1 MHTLKTNSSGKIE
14 HVSDK
19 IALPPPQMPITASKV
34 DEKLLATHGKTFH
47 FAARFLPP
55 QLRHSVILLYAFFRT
70 LDDLVDEPIAGRQ
83 VEGVRTELEAWKSWF
98 ISKYAFPAP
107 REQLSNSLHCIL
119 SKHPVPTTIF
129 LDFLN
134 GLIADLEPQE
144 IHNFSELYHYCYQVA
159 GTVGLAM
166 AHLLGV
172 SSASALTAAKNLGIA
187 MQLTN
192 ILRDVGEDLAANRV
206 YLPQNELESFGCSR
220 AHLFNLY
227 ETRQKPDEHF
237 RSLMRFQVKRTHYY
251 YKTGMHGI
259 WLLPPDC
266 RLPILIAGRLYRR
279 ILTVIERNQYDVLHS
294 RAATSFVEKIYEAST
309 ALMLDR
315 LWRSREIWTTSEM
328 EVLFEKELSF
338 LDPYHSPDHTGHTS
352 V

>member
-1 MHTLKTNSSGKIE
+1 MCTLKLNSSGRME
-14 HVSDK
+14 HILDK
-19 IALPPPQMPITASKV
+19 IMLPLPQIAVTASKI
-34 DEKLLATHGKTFH
+34 DEELLATHGKTFH

-55 QLRHSVILLYAFFRT
+55 ELRPAVVLLYAFFRT
-70 LDDLVDEPIAGRQ
+70 LDDLVDEPVPGRQ
-83 VEGVRTELEAWKSWF
+83 VEDVCAELEAWKSWF

-107 REQLSNSLHCIL
+107 RERLGAALHCML
-119 SKHPVPTTIF
+119 NKHPVPTPIF

-134 GLIADLEPQE
+134 GLIADLEAQE
-144 IHNFSELYHYCYQVA
+144 ITDFSELYHYCYQVA

-166 AHLLGV
+166 AYVLGV
-172 SSASALTAAKNLGIA
+172 RSAPALTAAKNLGIA

-192 ILRDVGEDLAANRV
+192 ILRDVGEDLVANRV
-206 YLPQNELESFGCSR
+206 YLPRDELESFGCPR
-220 AHLFNLY
+220 THLLKLY
-227 ETRQKPDEHF
+227 EARQKPDDHF

-251 YKTGMHGI
+251 YKTGMPGI

-266 RLPILIAGRLYRR
+266 RLPILIAARLYRR
-279 ILTVIERNQYDVLHS
+279 ILIAIERNQYDVLHS
-294 RAATSFVEKIYEAST
+294 RATTSFGEKIYEAST

-328 EVLFEKELSF
+328 EVLFEKELSL
-338 LDPYHSPDHTGHTS
+338 LDPHHNPGHTGHTR

>member
-1 MHTLKTNSSGKIE
+1 MYILKTNNAGKIE
-14 HVSDK
+14 LISGK
-19 IALPPPQMPITASKV
+19 IALPPPQTAITTSKV
-34 DEKLLATHGKTFH
+34 DEDLLATHGKTFH

-55 QLRHSVILLYAFFRT
+55 ELRHAVILLYAFFRT
-70 LDDLVDEPIAGRQ
+70 LDDLVDEPAGRQ
-83 VEGVRTELEAWKSWF
+83 VADIRAELEAWKSWF

-107 REQLSNSLHCIL
+107 RERLGSALHCVL
-119 SKHPVPTTIF
+119 NKHPIPTPIF

-134 GLIADLEPQE
+134 GLIADLEAQG
-144 IHNFSELYHYCYQVA
+144 IYNFSALYRYCYQVA

-166 AHLLGV
+166 AHVLGAR
-172 SSASALTAAKNLGIA
+172 SAPALTAAKNLGIA

-206 YLPQNELESFGCSR
+206 YLPQDELASFDCPR
-220 AHLFNLY
+220 AHLLKLY
-227 ETRQKPDEHF
+227 EAQQKPDEHF
-237 RSLMRFQVKRTHYY
+237 CSLMRFQVKRTHYY

-266 RLPILIAGRLYRR
+266 RLPVLIAGRLYRR
-279 ILTVIERNQYDVLHS
+279 ILTVIERNQYDVFHS
-294 RAATSFVEKIYEAST
+294 RATTSFVEKIYEAST

-328 EVLFEKELSF
+328 EVLFEKELSL
-338 LDPYHSPDHTGHTS
+338 LDPDDSPGHTGHTRA
-352 V
+352 